1 MENTN
6 LEGFVVVSRPK
17 NALSLEGFHFESSID
32 TPNGAIKCEAFISAL
47 DIVQYG
53 MPEDGNVSV
62 HAENMVISMSMDVF
76 SVFFL
81 PLPDAPNDLRYC
93 SFDEF
98 FMMDPG
104 DFWVYDFKSQAF
116 IDTKAFITDSPASL
130 ISAYMIEHNYNDD
143 NYGSEWVALV
153 ADD

>member
-1 MENTN
+1 MENMS
-6 LEGFVVVSRPK
+6 LEGFTIVSRPK
-17 NALSLEGFHFESSID
+17 YALSLEGFHFESTIETQYGVVQCD
-32 TPNGAIKCEAFISAL
+32 TFISSL

-53 MPEDGNVSV
+53 ASDDGGATV
-62 HAENMVISMSMDVF
+62 HLENIVVKMSQDVF
-76 SVFFL
+76 DAFFL
-81 PLPDAPNDLRYC
+81 PLPEAPNGLRYC

-98 FMMDPG
+98 FGMDPG

-116 IDTKAFITDSPASL
+116 IDTKVFITDSPASL